1 MEAQPSAARSRAR
14 YSGRSMRDTR
24 RRSVRAFPI
33 AGLATASLVLLGAGR
48 ARADWGDDIKA
59 MFDQALA
66 SESWGL
72 ALGMVFAGGL
82 LTALTPCVYPM
93 IAITVSVFG
102 ASTAKSKL
110 HGAGLSTM
118 YVLGTCA
125 LFTPLGLVAG
135 LSGGVF
141 GEQLANPW
149 IVVPLAVLFVVLAAS
164 MFGAFEMS
172 LPPALQNRLA
182 QMGGL
187 GPKGAFVLGLVG
199 GLIAAPCTGPVLS
212 GLLIW
217 IGTSGNAGFGATAL
231 FVYALGLGLP
241 TWVVGTFA
249 INLPKSGQWLEW
261 VKSFFGMVMVGAALW
276 FVKDFIGLGHLVER
290 TPTWL
295 IASVLLLV
303 AGLGVGAVHLSFHGA
318 SALTAA
324 RKGGG
329 LLMSVAGGTTL
340 ALWLSAAPLL
350 PPGTEIAWLDDY
362 EAAEALARQEQ
373 RPLLVDFGASWCAAC
388 EELERHTF
396 RDPRVI
402 AEGQRFVPVRID
414 LSPGQDVAR
423 GRQILARYEQ
433 RGLPLVVLHDSRGGE
448 AARVT
453 SFIEAEPMLRLM
465 RAVD

>member
-1 MEAQPSAARSRAR
+1 
-14 YSGRSMRDTR
+14 MRF
-24 RRSVRAFPI
+24 RRSLPTARWAAPLA
-33 AGLATASLVLLGAGR
+33 AGLILATAAT
-48 ARADWGDDIKA
+48 AHADWSTDIKT
-59 MFDQALA
+59 MFDEALA
-66 SESWGL
+66 SESWAL
-72 ALGMVFAGGL
+72 ALGMVFVGGL

-164 MFGAFEMS
+164 MFGAFEMN

-217 IGTSGNAGFGATAL
+217 IGTSGKAGFGAAAL

-249 INLPKSGQWLEW
+249 ISLPKSGQWLEW

-276 FVKDFIGLGHLVER
+276 FVKDFIHLGELVER
-290 TPTWL
+290 TSTWL
-295 IASVLLLV
+295 AAGGIMLVFGLLS
-303 AGLGVGAVHLSFHGA
+303 GAVHLSFQGA
-318 SALTAA
+318 SAVTMA

-329 LLMSVAGGTTL
+329 IALTVAGGLTL
-340 ALWLSAAPLL
+340 ALWLNAAPIL
-350 PPGTEIAWLDDY
+350 PPGTEIAWMSDY
-362 EAAEALARQEQ
+362 EAAQALARREN

-388 EELERHTF
+388 EELDRHTF
-396 RDPRVI
+396 SDPRVV
-402 AEGQRFVPVRID
+402 AEGRRFVPVRVD

-423 GRQILARYEQ
+423 GRQLLARYEQ
-433 RGLPLVVLHDSRGGE
+433 RGLPLVVMHDSRGTE

-453 SFIEAEPMLRLM
+453 EFVEADRMLQLM
-465 RAVD
+465 RRVD